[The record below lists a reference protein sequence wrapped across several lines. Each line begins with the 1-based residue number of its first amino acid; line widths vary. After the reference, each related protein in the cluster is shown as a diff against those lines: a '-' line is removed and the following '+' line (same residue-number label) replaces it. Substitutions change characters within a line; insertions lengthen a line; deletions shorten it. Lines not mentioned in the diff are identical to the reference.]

1 MTFLFTTFNR
11 ANFSLFSRPGIRS
24 VHELKGKRLGVSS
37 FGSGPDS
44 LVRDLLKDQGI
55 EGGRDVSILPVG
67 TGMERL
73 VALKAGVVDA
83 AVLSPS
89 AYMLAEEAG
98 FRELFSFVR
107 QGDYVYLQ
115 GGIIARNS
123 LLKSD
128 PALVEK
134 FIRGSVRGLLY
145 ARANRPQSIAMLVR
159 TLKIK
164 EDIAARVYDE
174 IRPGITQDGAVNEEQ
189 QRKALMPFVEKGAK
203 EPPPLA
209 RVFDFSI
216 TRKIVT
222 EVLGGK

>member
-11 ANFSLFSRPGIRS
+11 ANFSLYTRPGIRS
-24 VHELKGKRLGVSS
+24 VQELKGKRLGVSS

-55 EGGRDVSILPVG
+55 DGGRDITILPVG
-67 TGMERL
+67 SGMERL
-73 VALKAGVVDA
+73 IALKSGIVDA

-89 AYMLAEEAG
+89 AYMMAEEAG
-98 FRELFSFVR
+98 FRELFSFVT

-115 GGIIARNS
+115 GGVIARNS

-134 FIRGSVRGLLY
+134 FIRGSVKALLY
-145 ARANRPQSIAMLVR
+145 ARANRPESIATLVR

-174 IRPGITQDGAVNEEQ
+174 IRPGITQDGTVTEEQ
-189 QRKALMPFVEKGAK
+189 QKKSLIPFIEKGAK
-203 EPPPLA
+203 ESPPLR
-209 RVFDFSI
+209 RVFDFSV
-216 TRKIVT
+216 TRKIVAD
-222 EVLGGK
+222 LNGGK